1 MRFQQYALFWWGKD
15 FSRAKQGAVSSLCL
29 DKRLLEGVVDRSH
42 DWKLTNYTLYTHI
55 SPR

>member
-29 DKRLLEGVVDRSH
+29 DKRLHEGVVDRSH
-42 DWKLTNYTLYTHI
+42 DWRLTNYTLYTHI